1 MALLKLEG
9 EIILTAVTPIAVM
22 GGFAVSM
29 PAGRFFLN
37 SIGTGVT
44 RSFCDELEFQMESA
58 MGAGS
63 SSVTVNDDTDAATGK
78 VTISRSS
85 AFTVTW
91 NSTALRDL
99 LGFTGNLGSA
109 SSHLAPNHAK
119 YLHLPSAGR
128 SGVMSPSTSTGAEF
142 SDFSAALSTGGEVYA
157 VGYSIRSEDTLDLRH
172 QRGKKTW
179 IGQESIVNESLQRF
193 WRDTIALGRRIRFH
207 ADRSVDATYRTWVVL
222 DAGHYDPRAFDER
235 WVEGPECLWAIRYR
249 VGEVS

>member
-22 GGFAVSM
+22 GGFSISI
-29 PAGRFFLN
+29 PAGRYFWN
-37 SIGTGVT
+37 SVGTGVT
-44 RSFCDELEFQMESA
+44 RSLCDELEFQMEAA
-58 MGAGS
+58 MGAGAS
-63 SSVTVNDDTDAATGK
+63 TVTLNDGTDAATGK
-78 VTISRSS
+78 VTISRSG
-85 AFTVTW
+85 AFAIVW

-99 LGFTGNLGSA
+99 FGFTADLGA
-109 SSHLAPNHAK
+109 ATSHTSPNHVK

-128 SGVMSPSTSTGAEF
+128 SGIMSPSTSTGAEY
-142 SDFSAALSTGGEVYA
+142 SDFTAARSTGGEVYA
-157 VGYSIRSEDTLDLRH
+157 VGYSIHSEDTLDLRH

-222 DAGHYDPRAFDER
+222 DGGHYDPRAFDER
-235 WVEGPECLWAIRYR
+235 WTEGPECIWAIRYR